1 MRTKFTDRYL
11 RGLKPKAKRFQV
23 MDSEVKG
30 LGVVV
35 FPSGVQ
41 SFFHVRKV
49 MGRPDRRTLGP
60 VGELTLDSARGVAS
74 GLNSKLADWRAK
86 DCEGPSPLN
95 VDRSKATFG
104 ELVEWYVT
112 HRARSEREI
121 RSRVSYVAD
130 WKGKP
135 LTQISKADV
144 IAAHERIGAEN
155 GHITANRV
163 VQAIKR
169 LYFYAEEIEWF

>member
-74 GLNSKLADWRAK
+74 GLNSNLADWRAK
-86 DCEGPSPLN
+86 DFLRGRMERQAADTDFQNGCDS
-95 VDRSKATFG
+95 
-104 ELVEWYVT
+104 
-112 HRARSEREI
+112 RA
-121 RSRVSYVAD
+121 
-130 WKGKP
+130 
-135 LTQISKADV
+135 
-144 IAAHERIGAEN
+144 
-155 GHITANRV
+155 
-163 VQAIKR
+163 
-169 LYFYAEEIEWF
+169 